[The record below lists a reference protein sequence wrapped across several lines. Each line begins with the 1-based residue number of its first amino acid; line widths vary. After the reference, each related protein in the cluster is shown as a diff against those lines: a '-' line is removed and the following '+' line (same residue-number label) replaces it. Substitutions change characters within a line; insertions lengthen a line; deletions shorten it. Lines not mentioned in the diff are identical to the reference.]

1 MNFNDKEHLGETHIV
16 LVSGGYVPLKRSWT
30 NGVVAIEMYRAL
42 QMVGETKNADD
53 IGSQSVSY
61 THLTLPTKRI
71 V

>member
-53 IGSQSVSY
+53 IGSQ
-61 THLTLPTKRI
+61 
-71 V
+71 